1 MRPSDLVLRPSK
13 MVRAVESTALAAE
26 RDQLFC
32 VVGDSCQCTERFGCC
47 ASHHDDY
54 EAVDRIE
61 DDVNERTAAEECSRT
76 HHAKH
81 GGVAVQEY
89 CGDQGEQCSA
99 DTDEHTRPFP
109 ESLDEV
115 REYGNGDEIVMRC
128 RSCIYFSRR
137 FHQIWKPSQ
146 ETKAITS
153 QTRINAAIIR
163 PPPYRNRS
171 LLMAITSS
179 MMGVSRLRIARI
191 AYSQRKGSRKNLPV
205 SIYLSTGSKNEEN

>member
-1 MRPSDLVLRPSK
+1 MSEPLPKNAPVPIMRSMEASPFRNIAAIRVSSAPPIPTNIPAHSPKVWMKCENTGMATKSSC
-13 MVRAVESTALAAE
+13 AVAAAY
-26 RDQLFC
+26 
-32 VVGDSCQCTERFGCC
+32 T
-47 ASHHDDY
+47 
-54 EAVDRIE
+54 
-61 DDVNERTAAEECSRT
+61 
-76 HHAKH
+76 
-81 GGVAVQEY
+81 
-89 CGDQGEQCSA
+89 
-99 DTDEHTRPFP
+99 
-109 ESLDEV
+109 
-115 REYGNGDEIVMRC
+115 
-128 RSCIYFSRR
+128 FSRR

-205 SIYLSTGSKNEEN
+205 SIYLSTGSKNEKNLLSFIRIEDFKVNTSQ